1 MKQKTLQT
9 LNNLKNTN
17 MIDINDA
24 KEEAVSLACDKVI
37 VRGEHIAETRYC
49 PREYPELEVN
59 YDIYLENIIKLI
71 NQLTDLSE
79 HQIIKHLFEIEWL
92 LTEDELYDLVEEEY
106 ILRQD
111 V

>member
-1 MKQKTLQT
+1 MKQKALQI

-17 MIDINDA
+17 MIDINDV

-37 VRGEHIAETRYC
+37 IKGEHIEETRYC

-79 HQIIKHLFEIEWL
+79 HQISKHLFEIEWL
-92 LTEDELYDLVEEEY
+92 LTEDEFYDLVEAEY
-106 ILRQD
+106 IFRQD
-111 V
+111 I

>member
-1 MKQKTLQT
+1 MKQKALQT

-17 MIDINDA
+17 MTDINDV

-49 PREYPELEVN
+49 PREYTELDVN
-59 YDIYLENIIKLI
+59 YDIYLKNIIKLI

-79 HQIIKHLFEIEWL
+79 HQISKHLFEIEWL
-92 LTEDELYDLVEEEY
+92 LTEDEFYDLVEEEY